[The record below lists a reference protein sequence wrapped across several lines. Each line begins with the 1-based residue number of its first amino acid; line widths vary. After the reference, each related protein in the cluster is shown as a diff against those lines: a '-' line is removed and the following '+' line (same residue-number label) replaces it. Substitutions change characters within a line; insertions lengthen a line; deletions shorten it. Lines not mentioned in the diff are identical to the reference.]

1 MTVPS
6 DASAR
11 SPAGISSAPPVNAVL
26 TVPRWVRSA
35 LCAATLVP
43 FAGALAA
50 SGLPLR
56 PALIAPGSSANSLAF
71 EQYQV
76 NLGPIPPMPEVTARY
91 TFRNVGQHPIHVT
104 ELQPSCGCL
113 NPRLEK
119 RDYAPG
125 ETGSFHLR
133 VQTAS
138 QNTGPQDFTV
148 RVKFE
153 ERPQGAT
160 PVEQPPVELAFKM
173 ILPEKQVSIRPRALA
188 FYQLGT
194 EPTTQEV
201 AIVDD
206 RGQGLKIVDV
216 KTSSPFIEAEVARSE
231 TREKLTEH
239 TLKVTV
245 AGTVPPGRTRA
256 LINVRTNDP
265 TYKVLQ
271 VPILIQGPEKPTF
284 TAEANLKVDPAQI
297 TFPAASGL
305 IIEPKEVTVTGQAG
319 QPLVVLGAKSSTGM
333 VEATVLDST
342 HDLDGRPVVKL
353 QVHLVAGSDNKSV
366 RDVVNIRTN
375 DPGQPQVQIPVVISS
390 PIQQTSAK
398 GTELR

>member
-1 MTVPS
+1 M
-6 DASAR
+6 A
-11 SPAGISSAPPVNAVL
+11 I
-26 TVPRWVRSA
+26 PRWVRSA
-35 LCAATLVP
+35 LCATALVP

-50 SGLPLR
+50 SSLPMR
-56 PALIAPGSSANSLAF
+56 PAVIAAGSSTNSLAF

-76 NLGPIPPMPEVTARY
+76 NLGPIPPRPEVMARY

-113 NPRLEK
+113 NPQMEK

-125 ETGSFHLR
+125 ESGSFHLR

-153 ERPQGAT
+153 ERPDGLT

-173 ILPEKQVSIRPRALA
+173 ILPEKQVSIHPRALA

-194 EPTTQEV
+194 EPTMQEV

-206 RGQGLKIVDV
+206 RGQGLQIIDV
-216 KTSSPFIEAEVARSE
+216 KTSSPFIEAEVAHSE
-231 TREKLTEH
+231 THEKVTQH

-271 VPILIQGPEKPTF
+271 IPILIQGPDKPSF
-284 TAEANLKVDPAQI
+284 TVESNLKVDPAQI

-305 IIEPKEVTVTGQAG
+305 IIAPKEVTVTGQAG
-319 QPLVVLGAKSSTGM
+319 QPLVIIGAKSSSGM
-333 VEATVLDST
+333 VEATVVDST
-342 HDLDGRPVVKL
+342 HDVDGRPIVKL
-353 QVHLVAGSDNKSV
+353 QVHLVAGSGHKSV

-375 DPGQPQVQIPVVISS
+375 DPGRPQIQIPVVISS
-390 PIQQTSAK
+390 PIQQTSAQ

>member
-6 DASAR
+6 DASTR
-11 SPAGISSAPPVNAVL
+11 SPAAVSPSIPASAAL
-26 TVPRWVRSA
+26 AAPRWMRSA
-35 LCAATLVP
+35 LCAAALVP
-43 FAGALAA
+43 FAGALA
-50 SGLPLR
+50 STSLPMR
-56 PALIAPGSSANSLAF
+56 PAPVAAGTSTNALAF

-76 NLGPIPPMPEVTARY
+76 NLGPIPPMPEVMARY
-91 TFRNVGQHPIHVT
+91 TFKNVGQHPIHIT

-113 NPRLEK
+113 NPRIEK

-138 QNTGPQDFTV
+138 QNTGPQDFAVKLKYEV
-148 RVKFE
+148 RPE
-153 ERPQGAT
+153 GAAA
-160 PVEQPPVELAFKM
+160 VEQPPVELAFKM

-206 RGQGLKIVDV
+206 RGRGLQIVEV
-216 KTSSPFIEAEVARSE
+216 KASTPLLEAEVARSE

-245 AGTVPPGRTRA
+245 AGTVPPGRMRA

-265 TYKVLQ
+265 TYKLLQ
-271 VPILIQGPEKPTF
+271 IPIIIQGPEKPTF
-284 TAEANLKVDPAQI
+284 TAESNLKVDPAQI

-305 IIEPKEVTVTGQAG
+305 ILAPKEVTVTGQAG
-319 QPLVVLGAKSSTGM
+319 QPLIVLGAKSSSGL
-333 VEATVLDST
+333 VDATVLDTT
-342 HDLDGRPVVKL
+342 HDVDGRPVIKL
-353 QVHLVAGSDNKSV
+353 QVHLVGGSDNKSV
-366 RDVVNIRTN
+366 RDMVTVRTN
-375 DPGQPQVQIPVVISS
+375 DPAQPQIQIPVVISS